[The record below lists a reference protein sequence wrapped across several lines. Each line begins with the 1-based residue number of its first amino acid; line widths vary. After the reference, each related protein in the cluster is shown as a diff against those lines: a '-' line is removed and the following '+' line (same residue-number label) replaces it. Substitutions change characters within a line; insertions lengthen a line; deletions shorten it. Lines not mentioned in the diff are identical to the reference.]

1 MHFVTGFPGFL
12 ASAFLPRLLARTQG
26 DVVCLVQPRYA
37 DVAAERLAALIAA
50 TDAARRIRLVTGDL
64 TEPLLGLDA
73 RLFRDVETAYHFAA
87 VYDLAVDAELAQRVN
102 VDGTRH
108 VVDALRRSRRLER
121 LHYVSTLFV
130 SGRYDGTFSE
140 TDLNVGQRFNNHYE
154 STKHQAELI
163 VRAAMDAGL
172 PATVYRPAIVVGDSG
187 TGATQKLDG
196 PYYII
201 KWLLRFARL
210 GIAPVPLPLRPSRY
224 HLALAPSDYVLD
236 ALDTLAA
243 QPGTTG
249 QTFHLVDAH
258 PPTIP
263 DVLELLAEAAGV
275 RPIGIPAPIGLVRSA
290 LRALPS
296 VRSWIGIEPETFA
309 YFTHPTRYTS
319 LATQRALAPT
329 GIVCPPFAAYAAN
342 LVRFTRAHPDLS
354 SAAMA

>member
-12 ASAFLPRLLARTQG
+12 ASAFLPRLLSRTQG
-26 DVVCLVQPRYA
+26 EVVCLVQPRYA
-37 DVAAERLAALIAA
+37 ALAAERLAALIAG
-50 TDAARRIRLVTGDL
+50 DERARRVRLIQGDL
-64 TEPLLGLDA
+64 TEPMLGLDP
-73 RLFRDVETAYHFAA
+73 RTFREVETAYHFAA
-87 VYDLAVDAELAQRVN
+87 VYDLAVGADLAQRVN

-108 VVDALRRSRRLER
+108 VVDALRRSERLAR

-130 SGRYDGTFSE
+130 SGRYDGLFSE

-154 STKHQAELI
+154 STKHQAELV

-172 PATVYRPAIVVGDSG
+172 PATIYRPAIVVGDSQ
-187 TGATQKLDG
+187 TGATQKMDG

-224 HLALAPSDYVLD
+224 QLALAPHDYVLD

-243 QPGTTG
+243 QPDTSG

-258 PPTIP
+258 PPSIP
-263 DVLELLAEAAGV
+263 DVLELFAEAASV
-275 RPIGIPAPIGLVRSA
+275 RAVGIPAPIQLVRSA
-290 LRALPS
+290 LQALPT

-309 YFTHPTRYTS
+309 YFTHPTRYAS
-319 LATQRALAPT
+319 GATQHALASAGVT
-329 GIVCPPFAAYAAN
+329 CPPFASYAAN

>member
-26 DVVCLVQPRYA
+26 EVLCLVQPRYA
-37 DVAAERLAALIAA
+37 ALATERLEGLVAQN
-50 TDAARRIRLVTGDL
+50 DAARRVRLVEGDL

-73 RLFRDVETAYHFAA
+73 RTFRAIETAYHFAA

-108 VVDALRRSRRLER
+108 VVDALRRSERFER

-130 SGRYDGTFSE
+130 SGRYDGLFSE
-140 TDLNVGQRFNNHYE
+140 TDLSVGQRFNNHYE
-154 STKHQAELI
+154 ATKHQAELV

-172 PATVYRPAIVVGDSG
+172 PATIYRPAIVVGDSR

-201 KWLLRFARL
+201 RWLLRFARL
-210 GIAPVPLPLRPSRY
+210 GLAPVPIPLRPARY

-243 QPGTTG
+243 RADTSGH
-249 QTFHLVDAH
+249 TFHLVDAH
-258 PPTIP
+258 PPSIP
-263 DVLELLAEAAGV
+263 DVLEQFAEAAGV
-275 RPIGIPAPIGLVRSA
+275 RAIGIPAPIQVVRSA
-290 LRALPS
+290 LRALPP
-296 VRSWIGIEPETFA
+296 VQSWIGIEPETFA
-309 YFTHPTRYTS
+309 YFTHPTRYAS
-319 LATQRALAPT
+319 LATQQALAPT
-329 GIVCPPFAAYAAN
+329 GVACPPFASYAAN
-342 LVRFTRAHPDLS
+342 LVRFTRAHPEVT

>member
-12 ASAFLPRLLARTQG
+12 ASAFLPRLLTRTQG
-26 DVVCLVQPRYA
+26 EVVCLVQPRYA
-37 DVAAERLAALIAA
+37 SLAADRLQALIAGNE
-50 TDAARRIRLVTGDL
+50 AASRIRLVRGDL
-64 TEPLLGLDA
+64 TQPMLGLDA
-73 RLFRDVETAYHFAA
+73 RVFRQIETAYHFAA
-87 VYDLAVDAELAQRVN
+87 VYDLAVGSDLAQRVN

-108 VVDALRRSRRLER
+108 VVDALKSSERLER

-140 TDLNVGQRFNNHYE
+140 TDLNAGQRFNNHYE
-154 STKHQAELI
+154 STKHQAELV
-163 VRAAMDAGL
+163 VRAAMQTGF
-172 PATVYRPAIVVGDSG
+172 PATIYRPAIVVGDSR

-201 KWLLRFARL
+201 RWLLRFAQL
-210 GIAPVPLPLRPSRY
+210 GVAPVPLPLFPSRY

-236 ALDTLAA
+236 ALDALAA
-243 QPGTTG
+243 RSDTANR
-249 QTFHLVDAH
+249 TFHLVDPH

-263 DVLELLAEAAGV
+263 DVLERFAEACGV
-275 RPIGIPAPIGLVRSA
+275 RAIGIPAPLDLVRSA
-290 LRALPS
+290 LRALPP

-319 LATQRALAPT
+319 LATQLALAQT
-329 GIVCPPFAAYAAN
+329 SVACPPFASYAPN
-342 LVRFTRAHPDLS
+342 LVRFTRDNPDLS